1 MPTVQVGQTKINY
14 QEAGTGEPLVLL
26 HGLGSNSRSWRH
38 QLAGL
43 AQSFRVLAWDAP
55 GYGLSDDLAV
65 FDGPAFTMAD
75 FAHVL
80 GAFFDALKI
89 DQAHIVGHSM
99 GGVLALEFYQ
109 HYRERVKSLVLADTN
124 RGGGAKPQAERQA
137 TLQRRLHALATQTPA
152 QIAQA
157 RAPGLLSPHA
167 DAVLV
172 ADVSSIYAE
181 IRPAGYRLATLGLDR
196 ANHTDLL
203 PQVNVPTLILCGELD
218 TVTPPAE
225 SEILAQNIPHA
236 DLKFIP
242 RAGHSSNQ
250 EQPQV
255 FNRLVLDFLQS
266 DYLKVGIIGTGSIG
280 TFLLES
286 IAHGLGGRT
295 RAVAFAARQ
304 PATSYGREL
313 AAKYNCAECVGPLEL
328 LEYQPDII
336 IEAANAQVV
345 RECAKPIIEAGCDL
359 MVMSAGVLSDPEF
372 LASLKSALQQH
383 GRRLYVPS
391 GAIGGLDVVRAAVG
405 DLDEVRLITSKPP
418 HALANAPFFEQA
430 GYTAAQITTR
440 TVIFQGTA
448 EQAIQLFPQNI
459 NVAAILSLAGLGVAR
474 TLVEIMADPNIKCN
488 QHEIIVR
495 GGFGEMRLN
504 LTNVP
509 NPHNPKTSLLA
520 CLSPL
525 ALLRRLSDPIWIG
538 S

>member
-1 MPTVQVGQTKINY
+1 MSIIQAGKLKIHY

-26 HGLGSNSRSWRH
+26 HGLGSNSRSWRY

-55 GYGLSDDLAV
+55 GYGLSDDLLVEDEAN
-65 FDGPAFTMAD
+65 FSMAG
-75 FAHVL
+75 FAHAL
-80 GAFFDALKI
+80 AAFLDALQI

-109 HYRERVKSLVLADTN
+109 RYPARVKSLVLADTN
-124 RGGGAKPQAERQA
+124 RGGGAKPQAEREA
-137 TLQRRLHALATQTPA
+137 TLQRRLHALATQSPA

-167 DAVLV
+167 DAALV
-172 ADVSSIYAE
+172 ADVTSIYAE
-181 IRPAGYRLATLGLDR
+181 IRSAGYRLATLGLDR
-196 ANHTDLL
+196 ANHSDLL
-203 PQVNVPTLILCGELD
+203 AQVNVPTLILCGELD
-218 TVTPPAE
+218 TLTPPAE

-266 DYLKVGIIGTGSIG
+266 NYLKVGIIGTGSIG

-286 IAHGLGGRT
+286 ISGGLGGRT

-304 PATSYGREL
+304 HATAHGREL
-313 AAKYNCAECVGPLEL
+313 ATKFSCAECVGPLEL

-345 RECAKPIIEAGCDL
+345 RDYSLPIIEAGCDL
-359 MVMSAGVLSDPEF
+359 MVMSAGALSDPKF
-372 LASLKSALQQH
+372 LASLKSALRRY

-391 GAIGGLDVVRAAVG
+391 GAIGGLDVVRAAMG
-405 DLDEVRLITSKPP
+405 GLDEVRLITSKPP
-418 HALANAPFFEQA
+418 YALANAPFFQQVD
-430 GYTAAQITTR
+430 YTAAQITTR

-459 NVAAILSLAGLGVAR
+459 NVAAILSLAGLGVAK
-474 TLVEIMADPNIKCN
+474 TLVEIVADPNIKCN